1 MSGLTIRPNKTTGR
15 LELSAEAN
23 ESENRSRVI
32 DNFEVTFFEL
42 TLRVIRFKKMIT
54 TKMIFFL
61 SKIFYIAITGIKN
74 SGKFQN

>member
-1 MSGLTIRPNKTTGR
+1 MSGLTMRPNKTTGR

-23 ESENRSRVI
+23 ETENRSRVI

-42 TLRVIRFKKMIT
+42 TLRVIRFKRML

-61 SKIFYIAITGIKN
+61 SKIFYIAITGIEN